1 MIFVVSGP
9 SGCGKSTLIGRV
21 LAARR
26 DLRFSV
32 SHTTR
37 PRRKGERD
45 GRDYRFVGPAVF
57 ERMAARGRFA
67 EWAVVHGHRYGTS
80 KAEIAAKGR
89 DGDLVLDVDV
99 QGARSIRALY
109 KDAVTIFVLP
119 PRFAELR
126 RRLVARG
133 LDAPGA
139 IETRLANAR
148 REIRRYREFEYLV
161 VNDDLGRAAA
171 ELEAVIVG
179 QRCRRRARER
189 EVAPILRS
197 FGAGRGRRA

>member
-21 LAARR
+21 LDRRR

-45 GRDYRFVGPAVF
+45 GREYHFVTPPAF

-67 EWAVVHGHRYGTS
+67 EWAVVHGRLYGTS
-80 KAEIAAKGR
+80 KAEIASKGR
-89 DGDLVLDVDV
+89 GGDLVLDVDI

-109 KDAVTIFVLP
+109 EDAVTVFVLP
-119 PRFAELR
+119 PRYAELR
-126 RRLVARG
+126 RRLRARG
-133 LDAPGA
+133 LDAPDA
-139 IETRLANAR
+139 IRTRLANAR
-148 REIRRYREFEYLV
+148 REIGHYREFEYLV
-161 VNDDLGRAAA
+161 INDDLERAAA
-171 ELEAVIVG
+171 ELEAVVVG
-179 QRCRRRARER
+179 QRCRREARER
-189 EVAPILRS
+189 AVAPILRS
-197 FGAGRGRRA
+197 FRTAPARGR